1 LETQLKMKLKFLN
14 SLVQRIGAWKLYL
27 ESVLPSNLLK
37 VVVVLF
43 VLSFILGNSYLSARI
58 GVTQGGAQLGEETI
72 QENGLPDNNTTEN
85 SFLTQ
90 NAYAYSES
98 IGVDGSVLSLDE
110 TQDNPSIENLFVI
123 VDNASLMNIHSPLA
137 FYLPTATRHGIL
149 TYEVK
154 DSDTAG
160 QIAVNFG
167 VSLNTIL
174 WANNLK
180 SGALI
185 KPGQELV
192 ILPVSGVRHIVQKGD
207 TLSSIAKKYSAVQ
220 DEIIAFNNLQT
231 DQPLVVGQELIIPDG
246 QLSSSSGSS
255 SSSAAAQAGL
265 KPMTIDISGWPN
277 DKGFFAYPTSG
288 GWNKGI
294 LHYYNAV
301 DIINSCGSPIYASAD
316 GIVVEAKKGW
326 NLGYGNYVKIQHFNG
341 TLTVYG
347 HLGDIYVKDGD
358 RVTQGQTIGTMSNTG
373 NANGCH
379 LHFEVR
385 GAQNPF
391 VLKK

>member
-1 LETQLKMKLKFLN
+1 MLGLFLC
-14 SLVQRIGAWKLYL
+14 
-27 ESVLPSNLLK
+27 
-37 VVVVLF
+37 
-43 VLSFILGNSYLSARI
+43 SFILGNFYLSNKI
-58 GVTQGGAQLGEETI
+58 GITQLGGNELGETI
-72 QENGLPDNNTTEN
+72 VENGLVVNNLSD
-85 SFLTQ
+85 SFFSQ
-90 NAYAYSES
+90 PAYAYSENLT
-98 IGVDGSVLSLDE
+98 VDGSVLSLE
-110 TQDNPSIENLFVI
+110 DNENLSPSAENFFMI
-123 VDNASLMNIHSPLA
+123 VDNSNLMSINSPLS
-137 FYLPTATRHGIL
+137 FYLPTAKRHGIIS
-149 TYEVK
+149 YVVQEG
-154 DSDTAG
+154 DTAG
-160 QIAVNFG
+160 KIAANFG

-185 KPGQELV
+185 KPGQELI

-207 TLSSIAKKYSAVQ
+207 TVSSIAKKYQAVTE
-220 DEIIAFNNLQT
+220 EIIAFNNLNNN
-231 DQPLVVGQELIIPDG
+231 DIIVGQELIIPNG
-246 QLSSSSGSS
+246 QLSSATSLAVS
-255 SSSAAAQAGL
+255 AGL
-265 KPMTIDISGWPN
+265 KPMTIDISSWPN
-277 DKGFFAYPTSG
+277 DTGFFAYPTSG

-294 LHYYNAV
+294 LHYYNAI

-316 GIVVEAKKGW
+316 GIVIEAKQGW

-347 HLGDIYVKDGD
+347 HLGEVYVKSGD
-358 RVTQGQTIGTMSNTG
+358 RVSQGQAIGTMSDTG